1 MLNSPTAAQKTFEV
15 KKMADVHFFKSQQG
29 RMNIPVGPTPAIFR
43 VPTRTALTALCIVD
57 ELLLHAS
64 FIKPNL
70 MINIKKAS
78 EQIVPQG

>member
-1 MLNSPTAAQKTFEV
+1 
-15 KKMADVHFFKSQQG
+15 
-29 RMNIPVGPTPAIFR
+29 MNIPVWPTAAIFR
-43 VPTRTALTALCIVD
+43 VPTRTALTALCMVD